1 MLLFHWIDINDN
13 QLLDFESTKTCIIS
27 NKRNNLENPINLSDE
42 FNLNAK
48 SKNVVTPE
56 GNGKKM

>member
-1 MLLFHWIDINDN
+1 MDVNDN
-13 QLLDFESTKTCIIS
+13 QLTGFESIEARIIS

-42 FNLNAK
+42 FNWNAK

-56 GNGKKM
+56 RNGKKM

>member
-1 MLLFHWIDINDN
+1 MDINDN
-13 QLLDFESTKTCIIS
+13 QLTDFESTKARNIS
-27 NKRNNLENPINLSDE
+27 NKRNNLENPINLSDD

-56 GNGKKM
+56 RNGKKM